1 MVEPRA
7 AVLLEA
13 SGLTKSYGP
22 VTAVR
27 GVDFRLEVDAYV
39 TLLGPSGCGKTS
51 ILRMIGGFEA
61 PTAGR
66 LALDGADL
74 SGVRPADRP
83 VNTVFQSYALFPHM
97 TVADNVAFGLEVKGR
112 DRGEI
117 DIRVARAL
125 AQVRMTEMADR
136 RPNQLSGGQQQRVAL
151 ARAIVNEP
159 RLLLLDEP
167 LSALDRRMRKDM
179 QIELKDLQRRLG
191 LTFVHVTHDQ
201 EEAFALSD
209 HVIVMNAGAIEQQGT
224 PEEIYRRPATAFVAD
239 FIGGANLFPGRITA
253 VGLGEATIET
263 GFGAVRAPAVAGLS
277 TGDAA
282 ALCLRPEV
290 LAPRADGLI
299 PGTVVHV
306 VFQGADWLVEL
317 DVAGRTVALRLE
329 AERGPEV
336 GATLALGFDPA
347 AAWITA
353 GTGASVSPVA
363 DELAEAGDGDRG

>member
-1 MVEPRA
+1 MVPADGNDGDRPRA

-13 SGLTKSYGP
+13 VGLAKTYGP
-22 VTAVR
+22 VRAVR
-27 GVDFRLEVDAYV
+27 GVDFRLPVDAYV

-61 PTAGR
+61 PSGGT
-66 LALDGADL
+66 LTLDGADL
-74 SGVRPADRP
+74 SGVGPADRP

-97 TVADNVAFGLEVKGR
+97 TVADNVAFGLSVKGR
-112 DRGEI
+112 DRAEI
-117 DIRVARAL
+117 ATRTARAL
-125 AQVRMTEMADR
+125 ALVRMSEMADR

-209 HVIVMNAGAIEQQGT
+209 HVIVMNAGSIEQQGT
-224 PEEIYRRPATAFVAD
+224 PEEIYRRPATTFVAD

-253 VGLGEATIET
+253 TADGTATVATAFGEVA
-263 GFGAVRAPAVAGLS
+263 AAAVAGLS
-277 TGDAA
+277 VGDSA

-290 LAPRADGLI
+290 LVPRPGGRIA
-299 PGTVVHV
+299 GTVRHV

-317 DVAGRTVALRLE
+317 EAAGRIVAIRLD
-329 AERGPEV
+329 AERGPEP
-336 GATLALGFDPA
+336 GAALDLDFEPA

-353 GTGASVSPVA
+353 GTV
-363 DELAEAGDGDRG
+363 ETEAAHGGNG